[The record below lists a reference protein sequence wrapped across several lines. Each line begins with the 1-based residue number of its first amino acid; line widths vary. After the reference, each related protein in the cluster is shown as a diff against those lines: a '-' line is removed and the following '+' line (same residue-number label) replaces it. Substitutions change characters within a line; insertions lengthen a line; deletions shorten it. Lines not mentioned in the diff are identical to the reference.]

1 MICQK
6 LCQTKESKSRSLKMN
21 YLVAISLAT
30 AGPQLRVPDL
40 SGHSRTST
48 ASSRSQRPL
57 PELNCD
63 LQISVGTSGQQPR
76 TPDRVFTCALD
87 ISLACVFHSLARF
100 LHQKNI
106 PCVRNGNQPTPA
118 ANCRHRYQS
127 DHHNVSFFFA
137 NESIQPPWNKYTHR
151 FQSSHPLEQLDLHPT
166 PIKPTAVEQ
175 LQWYQW

>member
-1 MICQK
+1 MFLKMICQK
-6 LCQTKESKSRSLKMN
+6 LCQTRESKSRSLKMN

-40 SGHSRTST
+40 SGHFRSST
-48 ASSRSQRPL
+48 ATSRSQWAL
-57 PELNCD
+57 AD
-63 LQISVGTSGQQPR
+63 KQPR

-127 DHHNVSFFFA
+127 DHHNVSFFLA

-151 FQSSHPLEQLDLHPT
+151 FQSSHPLEQLDLHPI

>member
-127 DHHNVSFFFA
+127 DHHNVSFFLQTNQFSPPGTSTRIGFKA
-137 NESIQPPWNKYTHR
+137 ATPWNN
-151 FQSSHPLEQLDLHPT
+151 
-166 PIKPTAVEQ
+166 
-175 LQWYQW
+175 